1 MLDLSRVNFRP
12 EVEKGSE
19 LLHVQR
25 LVDLH
30 AIRQLA
36 EAYPILVDSH
46 DLEALIGL
54 FADDAVF
61 LRAGAAYSGRRELRE
76 FFGQIMNTYSL
87 TAHSVHQHLVDLTP
101 GARTAL
107 GIQMGHG
114 EVAIDGQRM
123 VAAYRYDDE
132 YCRVD
137 DRWLFQRRHMRYEY
151 YTSHEELALSL
162 AGRQRVRVPGAAP
175 RDAEIPEEL
184 PSYQAAQSRTG
195 QRV

>member
-1 MLDLSRVNFRP
+1 M
-12 EVEKGSE
+12 
-19 LLHVQR
+19 
-25 LVDLH
+25 VDLQ

-46 DLEALIGL
+46 DLNALIGL

-76 FFGQIMNTYSL
+76 FFGQIMSTYSL
-87 TAHSVHQHLVDLTP
+87 TAHSVHQHLLDLRP

-162 AGRQRVRVPGAAP
+162 EGRQRVRVPGAAP

-184 PSYQAAQSRTG
+184 PSYQSRTLR
-195 QRV
+195 RV